1 MVGWPSSVRA
11 QDGDPD
17 RPAAVWSGDRAAI
30 RINSEI
36 LTTGQFGAVALRAG
50 VGSTSS
56 SRQRAMVLGAML
68 DFVLLRQDSAKVDIA
83 DAEQAIRGRARDAYQ
98 TTRRQYD
105 SDREFRAALASLGL
119 DPDAFRQQLEDT
131 EEDNERIARH
141 VARRID
147 PARLVRKPGGGP
159 ADAYRLSRL
168 GLRVKRGETTA
179 PARLSHIL
187 ADSVLERRPFA
198 EVVRRHSE
206 VPGSKQDSGDLGW
219 LPARDLDPDLLRA
232 VRDLP
237 VGRVS
242 APVRTGDYWC
252 VFLVN
257 DRRDKDPRGA
267 DAAFRDARETLLR
280 QLRRAAT
287 VELLD
292 PSLRD
297 LVAHLP
303 PGYRL
308 QVRSGARPNTR
319 P

>member
-1 MVGWPSSVRA
+1 
-11 QDGDPD
+11 
-17 RPAAVWSGDRAAI
+17 
-30 RINSEI
+30 
-36 LTTGQFGAVALRAG
+36 
-50 VGSTSS
+50 
-56 SRQRAMVLGAML
+56 MVLGAML
-68 DFVLLRQDSAKVDIA
+68 DFVLLRQDSAKVDIS
-83 DAEQAIRGRARDAYQ
+83 DAEQAIRARARDAYQ
-98 TTRRQYD
+98 STRRQYG
-105 SDREFRAALASLGL
+105 SDREFRAALASIGL
-119 DPDAFRQQLEDT
+119 DVDAFRQNLEDI
-131 EEDNERIARH
+131 EKDNERIARH

-147 PARLVRKPGGGP
+147 PARLVRSPGGGP
-159 ADAYRLSRL
+159 ADAYHLSRF

-187 ADSVLERRPFA
+187 ADSVLERTPFP
-198 EVVRRHSE
+198 ELVRRHSE
-206 VPGSKQDSGDLGW
+206 VPGAMQDSGDLGW
-219 LPARDLDPDLLRA
+219 IASQDLDPDLLRA
-232 VRDLP
+232 VRDVP

-267 DAAFRDARETLLR
+267 EAAFRDARETLLR

-292 PSLRD
+292 PALRD
-297 LVAHLP
+297 LVPHLP

-308 QVRSGARPNTR
+308 QVRSGARPNAR